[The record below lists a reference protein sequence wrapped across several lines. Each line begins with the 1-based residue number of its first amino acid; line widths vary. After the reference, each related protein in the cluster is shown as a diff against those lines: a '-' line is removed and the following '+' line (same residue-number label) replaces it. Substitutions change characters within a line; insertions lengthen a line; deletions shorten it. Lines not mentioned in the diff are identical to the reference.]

1 MYVICHLDFQR
12 IIVTIVTIQMYV
24 SFNPPFEFSLEK
36 GNLKQADL
44 SRSLLICSLA
54 KVYTHHLNLLLDYVL
69 YLPIKPYLIIW
80 WKGEFRLLMM
90 MIILML
96 SKMNLKSLLMDIFNR
111 KCDQQWIYFH
121 VFYMMKPWRSFLNR
135 PWRYYIRRE
144 INVLLCSLF
153 ILLFYW
159 DGVSASCFVFIAR
172 LCLN

>member
-1 MYVICHLDFQR
+1 MSLLKKIITVYVICHLDFQR

-80 WKGEFRLLMM
+80 WKGEFCLLMM
-90 MIILML
+90 MMILML
-96 SKMNLKSLLMDIFNR
+96 SKISLKSLLMDIGNR
-111 KCDQQWIYFH
+111 KCTRQWCALFH
-121 VFYMMKPWRSFLNR
+121 VFYIIKSSRSVLKWTLKLYIIRIENLKTTIHSVVFPVVWGMFL
-135 PWRYYIRRE
+135 
-144 INVLLCSLF
+144 
-153 ILLFYW
+153 
-159 DGVSASCFVFIAR
+159 
-172 LCLN
+172 

>member
-1 MYVICHLDFQR
+1 MKEIQDTYIKSYCILRKFIIGLTFSRWKLHFDSRPNWITKYENISLLEKIITVYVICHLDFQR

-80 WKGEFRLLMM
+80 WKGEFCLLMM
-90 MIILML
+90 MMILML
-96 SKMNLKSLLMDIFNR
+96 SKISLKSLIVDIFDR
-111 KCDQQWIYFH
+111 KCSW
-121 VFYMMKPWRSFLNR
+121 
-135 PWRYYIRRE
+135 
-144 INVLLCSLF
+144 
-153 ILLFYW
+153 
-159 DGVSASCFVFIAR
+159 
-172 LCLN
+172 

>member
-90 MIILML
+90 MMILML
-96 SKMNLKSLLMDIFNR
+96 SKMNLKPLLMDIFKR
-111 KCDQQWIYFH
+111 KCDQQWIYFR
-121 VFYMMKPWRSFLNR
+121 VFYMMKSSRFFLTWRLTL
-135 PWRYYIRRE
+135 YIIRIE
-144 INVLLCSLF
+144 YQKNQDHHS
-153 ILLFYW
+153 
-159 DGVSASCFVFIAR
+159 
-172 LCLN
+172 

>member
-80 WKGEFRLLMM
+80 WKGEFCLLMM
-90 MIILML
+90 MMILML
-96 SKMNLKSLLMDIFNR
+96 SKISLKSLFMDIFTR
-111 KCDQQWIYFH
+111 KCNQQWIYFH
-121 VFYMMKPWRSFLNR
+121 VFYMMKPWRSFLA
-135 PWRYYIRRE
+135 WRLSLYIIRIVYLKTSKSSFLE
-144 INVLLCSLF
+144 PTSYLK
-153 ILLFYW
+153 
-159 DGVSASCFVFIAR
+159 
-172 LCLN
+172 

>member
-1 MYVICHLDFQR
+1 MTAKLNNQLWEHIPFEKIITVYVICHLDFQR

-80 WKGEFRLLMM
+80 WKGDFCLLMM
-90 MIILML
+90 MMIPML
-96 SKMNLKSLLMDIFNR
+96 SKISLKSLFVDVLNR
-111 KCDQQWIYFH
+111 KCDQQWICVH
-121 VFYMMKPWRSFLNR
+121 VFYIIQCSRYFLI
-135 PWRYYIRRE
+135 WGLKLYIIRIE
-144 INVLLCSLF
+144 
-153 ILLFYW
+153 Y
-159 DGVSASCFVFIAR
+159 
-172 LCLN
+172 

>member
-90 MIILML
+90 MMILML
-96 SKMNLKSLLMDIFNR
+96 SKINLKSLLMDIFER

-121 VFYMMKPWRSFLNR
+121 VFLYDETFKIFLDVKTKAVYKIKALPFSITIPR
-135 PWRYYIRRE
+135 KH
-144 INVLLCSLF
+144 NVSIVWCMFL
-153 ILLFYW
+153 
-159 DGVSASCFVFIAR
+159 
-172 LCLN
+172 

>member
-80 WKGEFRLLMM
+80 WKGEFCLLMM
-90 MIILML
+90 MMILML
-96 SKMNLKSLLMDIFNR
+96 SKMNLKPLLMDIFKR

-121 VFYMMKPWRSFLNR
+121 DFYMMKPWRSLLT
-135 PWRYYIRRE
+135 WRLRLYIVSE
-144 INVLLCSLF
+144 IDHWIMNF
-153 ILLFYW
+153 ILWSMF
-159 DGVSASCFVFIAR
+159 S
-172 LCLN
+172 

>member
-1 MYVICHLDFQR
+1 MSLLKKIITVYVICHLDFQR

-80 WKGEFRLLMM
+80 WKGEFCLLMM
-90 MIILML
+90 MMILML
-96 SKMNLKSLLMDIFNR
+96 SKISLKSLFVDVLNR
-111 KCDQQWIYFH
+111 KCDQQWIYFR
-121 VFYMMKPWRSFLNR
+121 VFYMMKPWRSFLT
-135 PWRYYIRRE
+135 WRLRLYIIRIE
-144 INVLLCSLF
+144 YQSEN
-153 ILLFYW
+153 
-159 DGVSASCFVFIAR
+159 
-172 LCLN
+172 